1 MNDDIWIGVALG
13 IAGVYA
19 VSIITAVGFGL
30 LLRANSQNYATTT
43 DESTEH
49 GRDATGTDARKDAFY
64 EPSRN

>member
-1 MNDDIWIGVALG
+1 MTPFFWIGVG
-13 IAGVYA
+13 VAGTYA
-19 VSIITAVGFGL
+19 VSIIAAVGFGL
-30 LLRANSQNYATTT
+30 LLRANSHNYATTT